1 MLFRW
6 SSSQNPLFV
15 KGLCF
20 FLDLFLSCMFLFW
33 IIFCLKKKK
42 KELDAEDFTRPKSNR
57 DVMLGSNP
65 SRPALEPCLDCLSH
79 YTAVVFVPLCFIN
92 VWHAVS
98 GSERSIP
105 WKHAGC
111 TISVIF
117 YTLVPLGGR
126 KPPETSENES
136 NELSGSKTEL
146 MRMCPL
152 FDTFW
157 TVCLLLWLQL

>member
-1 MLFRW
+1 MVFKPK
-6 SSSQNPLFV
+6 PLICKGVVFFPWFV
-15 KGLCF
+15 FIMHVLV
-20 FLDLFLSCMFLFW
+20 LNHLLS
-33 IIFCLKKKK
+33 KKKK